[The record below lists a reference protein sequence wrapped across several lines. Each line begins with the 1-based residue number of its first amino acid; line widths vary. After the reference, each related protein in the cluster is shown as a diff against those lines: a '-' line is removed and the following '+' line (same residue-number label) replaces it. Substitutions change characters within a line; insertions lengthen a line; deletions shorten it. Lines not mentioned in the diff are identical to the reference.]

1 MDKLQIKRL
10 REGAN
15 LPRRATESSAGY
27 DLCACLPE
35 EGEITLAP
43 GQAHIFPTGI
53 AVGMPHGQMGGL
65 IYARSGLAVRH
76 GVVPTNCVG
85 VIDADYTGELLV
97 SLQNTFDA
105 PYTVRHG
112 DRIAQLVLTPI
123 FTPPIQE
130 VEELAATGRGEGR
143 FGSTG
148 KR

>member
-43 GQAHIFPTGI
+43 GLTHIFP
-53 AVGMPHGQMGGL
+53 
-65 IYARSGLAVRH
+65 
-76 GVVPTNCVG
+76 
-85 VIDADYTGELLV
+85 
-97 SLQNTFDA
+97 
-105 PYTVRHG
+105 
-112 DRIAQLVLTPI
+112 
-123 FTPPIQE
+123 PPVQE

>member
-1 MDKLQIKRL
+1 M
-10 REGAN
+10 
-15 LPRRATESSAGY
+15 
-27 DLCACLPE
+27 
-35 EGEITLAP
+35 
-43 GQAHIFPTGI
+43 
-53 AVGMPHGQMGGL
+53 
-65 IYARSGLAVRH
+65 
-76 GVVPTNCVG
+76 VPTNCVG

-97 SLQNTFDA
+97 SLQNTFDT

>member
-1 MDKLQIKRL
+1 METLQVKRL
-10 REGAN
+10 REGAI
-15 LPRRATESSAGY
+15 LPRRATEASAGY
-27 DLCACLPE
+27 DLCACLPAP
-35 EGEITLAP
+35 GEITLAP
-43 GQAHIFPTGI
+43 GQAHIFPTGL
-53 AVGMPHGQMGGL
+53 AVGMPHGQMVGL

-123 FTPPIQE
+123 FTPA
-130 VEELAATGRGEGR
+130 VEEVDALAATARGEGR

-148 KR
+148 RR